1 MGLLG
6 YSTISLTDLTEVLP
20 ASLYLSSSLMSNS
33 QTKEGSNYTPDFS
46 QNGNEVIITP
56 SFFMGTEEIVK
67 KESEADCPYK
77 DNIRY
82 TCGDISRFNGEII
95 YSFANSSAGDV
106 VWVDNEARLHY
117 KKNLTKSIT
126 IKAWIEG
133 WTDDASQTSYS
144 NVPALNPINI
154 LLLTENSGYSAF
166 MTSVD
171 GREHFEE

>member
-67 KESEADCPYK
+67 KESEGDCPYK

-82 TCGDISRFNGEII
+82 TCGDISRFDGEII
-95 YSFANSSAGDV
+95 YS
-106 VWVDNEARLHY
+106 
-117 KKNLTKSIT
+117 
-126 IKAWIEG
+126 
-133 WTDDASQTSYS
+133 
-144 NVPALNPINI
+144 
-154 LLLTENSGYSAF
+154 
-166 MTSVD
+166 
-171 GREHFEE
+171 